1 MLKKVRVCDKCGK
14 AEANEVEMVKVSS
27 RFSKSKQV
35 VGTIRQ
41 DLCPGCYEQL
51 AISPGF
57 RSAKAPAQV

>member
-14 AEANEVEMVKVSS
+14 ADINEAEMVKVSS
-27 RFSKSKQV
+27 RFKKATET

-51 AISPGF
+51 ASSPGF
-57 RSAKAPAQV
+57 RAAKAAK